1 MTSPDQHVLRVGE
14 AERALTARLVA
25 WSVPD
30 PEDKARA
37 FIRDL
42 LRQGWSPH
50 RPVTAIP
57 PRPRELADPDRI
69 HAMADE
75 VREQMRHLRAARPPS
90 TETSPEG
97 AA

>member
-50 RPVTAIP
+50 RPVTALP
-57 PRPRELADPDRI
+57 PRPREVADPEWA
-69 HAMADE
+69 HQL
-75 VREQMRHLRAARPPS
+75 VEQTKAQIRAARP
-90 TETSPEG
+90 TEPEE
-97 AA
+97 AS